1 MSASSSSA
9 PNGAAV
15 SGPGARGKVPIAPLP
30 IAPLGCFTCRL
41 RRKKCDEARP
51 SCGTCT
57 KLGIKCEYRAPIWWS
72 TGEQRRRQKD
82 RIKDRIRQTKVM
94 EKHGSLKEYMDRIRA
109 LTERSP
115 KTSDKESNRPMM
127 GEQYNWNAPILPP
140 PFTPCNINVT
150 SETLFSPGFPP
161 PFQASSSSSMSFSP
175 VSPSQGPMSSQMHSQ
190 LPTPM
195 STQAP
200 FPEPVQMTPQMPT
213 EMATSMHV
221 PMHDNQMSAQLPADM
236 SVQMHDNQ
244 MSAQLPADMSVQMY
258 DNQMS
263 AQGHT
268 DMAVPMYD
276 NQVSAQGHTDMAV
289 PMYDNQVSAQGH
301 TDMSV
306 PMYDNQMSV
315 QMPTEMPVQ
324 MHDTEM
330 HCVQMHAEMHCVQ
343 MHAEMPTQVAAE
355 VAPQA
360 SADFS
365 AQMPTQASTE
375 MSISPQTSLTP
386 AEIAAQLPI
395 QLETQ
400 VRTQMPIIM
409 PVQVPTPRL
418 PTDGWF
424 GNNIPN
430 IPSTPSIPSIP
441 TLPGM
446 NHYHNHN
453 SFGQLQHYSTM
464 NIPGFVHSNGPSP
477 VVPLHSIIALDE
489 KDRPYLDHFIDNLL
503 DMGFPIV
510 KLHQGA
516 QLRLNETFKIMQYNR
531 SFLHCC
537 LSVAAIHMKTSQGLD
552 DQMDHE
558 IMQHRYEAI
567 SLLCRALARGHNPIQ
582 VIDATLGMIFYHCK
596 ISNTDDYLPDI
607 PWSAHFQGVAT
618 LVKKLEKSPSQ
629 FNISLITWIDILG
642 STMKGT
648 TPHFAH
654 AYRTK
659 HLSGTPSGLRGLMGC
674 SDRVMYLISE
684 AACLESLWLDG
695 EMNNGDLCGHVAAL
709 KSQVDFTEPTDR
721 SLQYPYGP
729 NGEIMAMPLT
739 KSISALFR
747 IATRIYL
754 HSLLPGF
761 DRFDFTVTNLVA
773 SVPDILN
780 YIPGGFNGY
789 DRCIV
794 WPLFIVGAYS
804 TPACLFRRVLTE
816 RITAMGYLGDFASFG
831 RMYRVLREIWRLAE
845 GPLIE
850 PSDEEDAPGSPESV
864 DSNATIRPPNRQ
876 TREPVREN
884 LHWREVMKRNKWDFL
899 LL

>member
-1 MSASSSSA
+1 MSADNVSSSST

-15 SGPGARGKVPIAPLP
+15 AGPSCPGKVPIAPLGEP
-30 IAPLGCFTCRL
+30 PVHHNERHIRSYRRSLAGCFTCRL
-41 RRKKCDEARP
+41 RRKKCDESRP
-51 SCGTCT
+51 SCGMCT
-57 KLGIKCEYRAPIWWS
+57 KLGIKCEYKAPIWWS

-82 RIKDRIRQTKVM
+82 RIKDRIRQTKAM
-94 EKHGSLKEYMDRIRA
+94 EKHGSLKDYMTRIRA

-115 KTSDKESNRPMM
+115 KMSDKESNRPMM
-127 GEQYNWNAPILPP
+127 GEEYNWNAPISPP

-150 SETLFSPGFPP
+150 SETLFSPGYPPSFP
-161 PFQASSSSSMSFSP
+161 ASSPSSMSFSP
-175 VSPSQGPMSSQMHSQ
+175 VSSSQGPMSSQIHSQ
-190 LPTPM
+190 LSTPM

-200 FPEPVQMTPQMPT
+200 FPEPVPMAPHMPNQMS
-213 EMATSMHV
+213 ANMHV
-221 PMHDNQMSAQLPADM
+221 PMHDNQMSAQMHSDM
-236 SVQMHDNQ
+236 SI
-244 MSAQLPADMSVQMY
+244 PMY

-263 AQGHT
+263 AQVPT
-268 DMAVPMYD
+268 EMPVPMYD
-276 NQVSAQGHTDMAV
+276 NQMSTQMHADMPV
-289 PMYDNQVSAQGH
+289 PMYDNQMPAQAH

-306 PMYDNQMSV
+306 PMYDTQMPAQAHTDMSVPMYDTQMSAQV
-315 QMPTEMPVQ
+315 PTEMPVQ
-324 MHDTEM
+324 MHDT
-330 HCVQMHAEMHCVQ
+330 QMP
-343 MHAEMPTQVAAE
+343 AEMPTQVATE
-355 VAPQA
+355 VAPEA

-375 MSISPQTSLTP
+375 MSISQLTSPTP

-395 QLETQ
+395 QLQTQ

-424 GNNIPN
+424 GNSIPNIPN
-430 IPSTPSIPSIP
+430 IP
-441 TLPGM
+441 TLPST
-446 NHYHNHN
+446 NPYHNRN
-453 SFGQLQHYSTM
+453 SFGQLQLYPAIDAPSF
-464 NIPGFVHSNGPSP
+464 GHSHGSSP
-477 VVPLHSIIALDE
+477 VPLHSIIALDE

-503 DMGFPIV
+503 DLGFPIV
-510 KLHQGA
+510 RLHHAGQR
-516 QLRLNETFKIMQYNR
+516 RLNETFKIMQYNR

-567 SLLCRALARGHNPIQ
+567 SLLCQALARGHNPIQ
-582 VIDATLGMIFYHCK
+582 VIDATLGMIFFHCK
-596 ISNTDDYLPDI
+596 ISNTDDYLPNI
-607 PWSAHFQGVAT
+607 PWHAHFEGVAT
-618 LVKKLEKSPSQ
+618 LVKRLEKSPSQ

-659 HLSGTPSGLRGLMGC
+659 HLSGKPSGLRGLMGC
-674 SDRVMYLISE
+674 ADRVMYLISE
-684 AACLESLWLDG
+684 AACLESLRLDG
-695 EMNNGDLCGHVAAL
+695 EINDEDLCGHVAAL
-709 KSQVDFTEPTDR
+709 KRQVDFTEPTDQ
-721 SLQYPYGP
+721 SLQPPYGP
-729 NGEIMAMPLT
+729 HGEIMAVPLT

-747 IATRIYL
+747 IAVRIYL
-754 HSLLPGF
+754 HSLLPEF
-761 DRFDFTVTNLVA
+761 DRFDFTVTYLVA

-780 YIPGGFNGY
+780 HIPGGFNGY

-804 TPACLFRRVLTE
+804 TPACLFRRVLTD
-816 RITAMGYLGDFASFG
+816 RISAMGYLGDFASFG

-845 GPLIE
+845 GPLTE
-850 PSDEEDAPGSPESV
+850 PSDEEDSPGSPESV

-876 TREPVREN
+876 TQEPVREN